1 MFIDIDCAQIK
12 KHGQNAYGDYFVS
25 KRSDNQERV
34 LAVLSDGLG
43 SGIKANILSCMTA
56 TMLLRFIEEDISIKK
71 AAQII
76 MDSLPI
82 CQIRKISYAT
92 FSAVDCR
99 NDGNVWVVEE
109 GNPSFVLMRDN
120 EEIPLEGKEFTSPKF
135 PDRHLMLYQF
145 KAEVGDR
152 LIFCSDGVTQA
163 GIGTKN
169 YPLGFQRKGLL
180 KYLKETLSIT
190 RNISSTDLS
199 KKVIEKALSVEENE
213 HAGDD
218 ISCSVLYFRNP
229 RKALIFTGPPYN
241 RGKDREYCMSFSF
254 FGGKKA
260 ICGGTTANMISRELK
275 LEITNVED
283 QECGDLPPIAHMDGV
298 DLVTEGILTLTKAA
312 EYLEQK
318 ELDHKDAAGLLVNF
332 LLESDIIEFMVGA
345 MINQAHYDPA
355 LPIEIEVRR
364 TVIKKIKTLL
374 ESEYFKQVS
383 INYI

>member
-1 MFIDIDCAQIK
+1 MFIDIDCSQIK
-12 KHGQNAYGDYFVS
+12 KFGQNAYGDYFIS
-25 KRSDNQERV
+25 KRSANQERV

-43 SGIKANILSCMTA
+43 SGIKANILSCMTS
-56 TMLLRFIEEDISIKK
+56 TMLLRFIEEDIPIKK

-76 MDSLPI
+76 MDSLPV
-82 CQIRKISYAT
+82 CQVRKISYAT

-109 GNPSFVLMRDN
+109 GNPSFCLMRNN
-120 EEIPLEGKEFTSPKF
+120 EEIPLEYKEFTSPKY
-135 PDRHLMLYQF
+135 PDRHLHLYQF

-152 LIFCSDGVTQA
+152 IIFCSDGVTQA
-163 GIGTKN
+163 GLGTQK
-169 YPLGFQRKGLL
+169 YPLGYQRKGLISFL
-180 KYLKETLSIT
+180 TKYLSLHP
-190 RNISSTDLS
+190 NVSSTDLS
-199 KKVIEKALSVEENE
+199 QQVIQEAINAEPEN

-241 RGKDREYCMSFSF
+241 KSKDREYCMSFGF
-254 FGGKKA
+254 FNGKKA

-275 LEITNVED
+275 REIININPED
-283 QECGDLPPIAHMDGV
+283 CGDLPPIAKMDGI
-298 DLVTEGILTLTKAA
+298 DLVTEGILTLTRAA
-312 EYLEQK
+312 EYLEQE
-318 ELDHKDAAGLLVNF
+318 ELHHKDAAGLLVKF

-345 MINQAHYDPA
+345 MLNQAHYDPS

-364 TVIKKIKTLL
+364 TVIKKIKVLL
-374 ESEYFKQVS
+374 ENKYFKQVA

>member
-12 KHGQNAYGDYFVS
+12 KFGQNAYGDYFVS
-25 KRSDNQERV
+25 KRLDNQERV

-56 TMLLRFIEEDISIKK
+56 TMLLRFIEEDIPIKK

-82 CQIRKISYAT
+82 CQVRKISYAT
-92 FSAVDCR
+92 FSAIDCR
-99 NDGNVWVVEE
+99 NDGQVWVVEE
-109 GNPSFVLMRDN
+109 GNPSFLLMRKN
-120 EEIPLEGKEFTSPKF
+120 EEVALEYKEFTSPKF
-135 PDRHLMLYQF
+135 PDRHLKLYQF

-152 LIFCSDGVTQA
+152 LVFCSDGVTQA
-163 GIGTKN
+163 GIGTRA
-169 YPLGFQRKGLL
+169 YPLGFQRKGVLSA
-180 KYLKETLSIT
+180 LKEHLQMYP
-190 RNISSTDLS
+190 NISSTDLS
-199 KKVIEKALSVEENE
+199 KWVIQKALSVEEGE

-241 RGKDREYCMSFSF
+241 RSKDREYCLSFSF

-260 ICGGTTANMISRELK
+260 ICGGTTANMIARELK
-275 LEITNVED
+275 REIVNVMQND
-283 QECGDLPPIAHMDGV
+283 CGDLPPIAEMDGV
-298 DLVTEGILTLTKAA
+298 DLVTEGILTLSRTAD
-312 EYLEQK
+312 YLERE
-318 ELDHKDAAGLLVNF
+318 ELSHNDAAGKLVNF
-332 LLESDIIEFMVGA
+332 LLASDMIEFMVGA
-345 MINQAHYDPA
+345 MLNQAHYDPS

-364 TVIKKIKTLL
+364 TVIKKIKMLL
-374 ESEYFKQVS
+374 ENKYFKQVA

>member
-12 KHGQNAYGDYFVS
+12 KFGQNAYGDYFVS

-56 TMLLRFIEEDISIKK
+56 TMLIRFIEEDIPIKK

-76 MDSLPI
+76 MDSLPV
-82 CQIRKISYAT
+82 CQVRKISYAT

-99 NDGNVWVVEE
+99 NNGDVWVVEE
-109 GNPSFVLMRDN
+109 GNPSFFLMRKN
-120 EEIPLEGKEFTSPKF
+120 EEIELEYKEFTSPKF
-135 PDRHLMLYQF
+135 PDRHLKLYQF

-163 GIGTKN
+163 GIGTKQ
-169 YPLGFQRKGLL
+169 YPLGFQREGILQAL
-180 KYLKETLSIT
+180 KDHLKTYPSV
-190 RNISSTDLS
+190 SSTELS
-199 KKVIEKALSVEENE
+199 KWVINKALSTEENQ

-218 ISCSVLYFRNP
+218 ISCSVLYFRTP

-241 RGKDREYCMSFSF
+241 RAKDREYCLSFSF

-260 ICGGTTANMISRELK
+260 ICGGTTANMIARELK
-275 LEITNVED
+275 REIINID
-283 QECGDLPPIAHMDGV
+283 QTDCGDLPPIAEMDGV
-298 DLVTEGILTLTKAA
+298 DLVTEGILTLSRASD
-312 EYLEQK
+312 YLERE
-318 ELDHKDAAGLLVNF
+318 ELYHKDAAGKLVNF
-332 LLESDIIEFMVGA
+332 FLASDMIEFMVGA
-345 MINQAHYDPA
+345 MLNQAHYDPS

-364 TVIKKIKTLL
+364 TVIKKIKMLL
-374 ESEYFKQVS
+374 ENKYFKQVT

>member
-1 MFIDIDCAQIK
+1 MFIDIDCAQVK
-12 KHGQNAYGDYFVS
+12 KFGQNAFGDYFIS
-25 KRSDNQERV
+25 KRSSNQERV

-56 TMLLRFIEEDISIKK
+56 TMLIRFIEEDIPIKK

-76 MDSLPI
+76 MDSLPV
-82 CQIRKISYAT
+82 CQVRKISYAT

-109 GNPSFVLMRDN
+109 GNPSFLWMRKN
-120 EEIPLEGKEFTSPKF
+120 EEMPLTYQEFTSPKF
-135 PDRHLMLYQF
+135 PDRHLKLYQF

-152 LIFCSDGVTQA
+152 IIFCSDGVTQA
-163 GIGTKN
+163 GIGTRE
-169 YPLGFQRKGLL
+169 YPLGFQRKGILEAL
-180 KYLKETLSIT
+180 KKHLNIYS
-190 RNISSTDLS
+190 NISSTNLS
-199 KKVIEKALSVEENE
+199 KWVIEKALSVEENN

-241 RGKDREYCMSFSF
+241 RMKDREYCLSFSF
-254 FGGKKA
+254 FSGKKA
-260 ICGGTTANMISRELK
+260 ICGGTTANMIARELK
-275 LEITNVED
+275 LDINNVSHA
-283 QECGDLPPIAHMDGV
+283 ECGDLPPIAQMDGV
-298 DLVTEGILTLTKAA
+298 DLVTEGILTLTRAA
-312 EYLEQK
+312 EYLERD
-318 ELDHKDAAGLLVNF
+318 ELHHKDAAGLLVNF

-345 MINQAHYDPA
+345 MLNQAHYDPS

-364 TVIKKIKTLL
+364 TVIKKIKELL
-374 ESEYFKQVS
+374 ENKYFKQVV

>member
-56 TMLLRFIEEDISIKK
+56 TMLIRFIEEDISIKK

-76 MDSLPI
+76 MDSLPV

-163 GIGTKN
+163 GIGTKD

-180 KYLKETLSIT
+180 KYLKETLSIK
-190 RNISSTDLS
+190 RNISSTELS

-254 FGGKKA
+254 FAGKKA

-275 LEITNVED
+275 LEITNVDE

-318 ELDHKDAAGLLVNF
+318 ELNHKDAAGLLVNF

>member
-12 KHGQNAYGDYFVS
+12 KYGQNAYGDYFVS

-56 TMLLRFIEEDISIKK
+56 TMLIRFIEEDVSIQK

-109 GNPSFVLMRDN
+109 GNPSFILMRRN
-120 EEIPLEGKEFTSPKF
+120 EEVPLEYQEFTSPKF
-135 PDRHLMLYQF
+135 PDRHLKLYQF
-145 KAEVGDR
+145 KAEVDDR

-163 GIGTKN
+163 GIGTRE
-169 YPLGFQRKGLL
+169 YPLGLQRKGILEAL
-180 KYLKETLSIT
+180 KHYLGIYP
-190 RNISSTDLS
+190 NVSSTDLS
-199 KKVIEKALSVEENE
+199 KWVIEKALSVEEKG

-241 RGKDREYCMSFSF
+241 RAKDREYCMSFGF
-254 FGGKKA
+254 FNGKKA

-275 LEITNVED
+275 REIVNIPQV
-283 QECGDLPPIAHMDGV
+283 ECGDLPPIAQMEGV
-298 DLVTEGILTLTKAA
+298 DLLTEGILTLTKAA
-312 EYLEQK
+312 DYLEKK
-318 ELDHKDAAGLLVNF
+318 ELDHKDAAGLLVDF
-332 LLESDIIEFMVGA
+332 LLGSDTIEFMVGA

-364 TVIKKIKTLL
+364 TVIKKIKMLL
-374 ESEYFKQVS
+374 ETDYFKQVT

>member
-1 MFIDIDCAQIK
+1 MFIDIDCSQIK
-12 KHGQNAYGDYFVS
+12 KFGQNAYGDYFIS
-25 KRSDNQERV
+25 KRSANQERV

-43 SGIKANILSCMTA
+43 SGIKANILSCMTS
-56 TMLLRFIEEDISIKK
+56 TMLLRFIEEDIPIKK

-76 MDSLPI
+76 MDSLPV
-82 CQIRKISYAT
+82 CQVRKISYAT

-109 GNPSFVLMRDN
+109 GNPSFCLMRNN
-120 EEIPLEGKEFTSPKF
+120 EEIPLEYKEFTSPKY
-135 PDRHLMLYQF
+135 PDRHLHLYQF

-152 LIFCSDGVTQA
+152 IIFCSDGVTQA
-163 GIGTKN
+163 GLGTQK
-169 YPLGFQRKGLL
+169 YPLGYQRKGLISFL
-180 KYLKETLSIT
+180 TKYLSLHP
-190 RNISSTDLS
+190 NVSSTDLS
-199 KKVIEKALSVEENE
+199 QQVIQEAINAEPEN

-241 RGKDREYCMSFSF
+241 KSKDREYCMSFGF
-254 FGGKKA
+254 FNGKKA

-275 LEITNVED
+275 REIININPED
-283 QECGDLPPIAHMDGV
+283 CGDLPPIAEMDGI
-298 DLVTEGILTLTKAA
+298 DLVTEGILTLTRAA
-312 EYLEQK
+312 EYLEQE
-318 ELDHKDAAGLLVNF
+318 ELHHKDAAGLLVKF

-345 MINQAHYDPA
+345 MLNQAHYDPS

-364 TVIKKIKTLL
+364 TVIKKIKILL
-374 ESEYFKQVS
+374 ENKYFKQVA

>member
-1 MFIDIDCAQIK
+1 MFIDIDCSQIK
-12 KHGQNAYGDYFVS
+12 KFGQNAYGDYFVS
-25 KRSDNQERV
+25 KRSANQERV

-43 SGIKANILSCMTA
+43 SGIKANILSCMTS
-56 TMLLRFIEEDISIKK
+56 TMLLRFIEEDIPIKK

-76 MDSLPI
+76 MDSLPV
-82 CQIRKISYAT
+82 CQVRKISYAT

-109 GNPSFVLMRDN
+109 GNPSFCLMRN
-120 EEIPLEGKEFTSPKF
+120 SEEIVLEYKEYTSPKY
-135 PDRHLMLYQF
+135 PDRHLRLYQF

-152 LIFCSDGVTQA
+152 IIFCSDGVTQA
-163 GIGTKN
+163 GLGTKE
-169 YPLGFQRKGLL
+169 YPLGYQRKGLL
-180 KYLKETLSIT
+180 SFLTKYLKMHP
-190 RNISSTDLS
+190 NVSSTDLS
-199 KKVIEKALSVEENE
+199 RQVIKQALQAEPEE

-241 RGKDREYCMSFSF
+241 KSKDREYCLSFGF
-254 FGGKKA
+254 FNGKKA

-275 LEITNVED
+275 REIINIAPED
-283 QECGDLPPIAHMDGV
+283 CGDLPPIAEMDGV
-298 DLVTEGILTLTKAA
+298 DLVTEGILTLTRAA
-312 EYLEQK
+312 DYLEQE
-318 ELDHKDAAGLLVNF
+318 ELDHKDAAGLLVKF

-345 MINQAHYDPA
+345 MLNQAHYDPS

-364 TVIKKIKTLL
+364 TVIKKIKILL
-374 ESEYFKQVS
+374 ENKYFKQVA

>member
-12 KHGQNAYGDYFVS
+12 KFGQNAYGDYFGS
-25 KRSDNQERV
+25 KRSANQERV

-56 TMLLRFIEEDISIKK
+56 TMLLRFIEEDIPIKK

-76 MDSLPI
+76 MDSLPV
-82 CQIRKISYAT
+82 CQVRKISYAT

-99 NDGNVWVVEE
+99 NDGQVWVVEE
-109 GNPSFVLMRDN
+109 GNPSFCLMRN
-120 EEIPLEGKEFTSPKF
+120 SEEVPLTYKEFTSPKY
-135 PDRHLMLYQF
+135 PDRHLRLYQF

-152 LIFCSDGVTQA
+152 IIFCSDGVTQA
-163 GIGTKN
+163 GLGTKE
-169 YPLGFQRKGLL
+169 YPLGYQRKGLL
-180 KYLKETLSIT
+180 SFLTKYLKLYP
-190 RNISSTDLS
+190 NVSSTDLAHQ
-199 KKVIEKALSVEENE
+199 VINEALKAEPEE

-241 RGKDREYCMSFSF
+241 KSKDREYCLSFGF
-254 FGGKKA
+254 FNGKKA

-275 LEITNVED
+275 REIINISPED
-283 QECGDLPPIAHMDGV
+283 CGDLPPIAEMDGV
-298 DLVTEGILTLTKAA
+298 DLVTEGILTLTRAA
-312 EYLEQK
+312 DYLEQE
-318 ELDHKDAAGLLVNF
+318 ELHHKDAAGLLVKF

-345 MINQAHYDPA
+345 MLNQAHYDPS

-374 ESEYFKQVS
+374 ENKYFKQVA